1 MSEKIFDLNDLRKL
15 IRPEASARDRRLFE
29 MRQEQEAAE
38 QLAED
43 RAKTMNFG
51 PPPVPDAQLVFNQA
65 TQSAGVAIR
74 GAKFICTLPKG
85 YGGPG
90 CELAMIPGN
99 RLVVIQP
106 DKAPLLIDPQTGKT
120 RRL

>member
-1 MSEKIFDLNDLRKL
+1 MSEKIFDLKDLRKL
-15 IRPEASARDRRLFE
+15 IRPDADARDRRLFE

-43 RAKTMNFG
+43 RAKDVKMG
-51 PPPVPDAQLVFNQA
+51 PPPDAQLVYNHP
-65 TQSAGVAIR
+65 TQTMGVAIR
-74 GAKFICTLPKG
+74 GARRVCPLPKG

-90 CELAMIPGN
+90 TELAMLPGN
-99 RLVVIQP
+99 RLIVISP
-106 DKAPLLIDPQTGKT
+106 DKSPLEIDPQLGTT